1 METDI
6 TSTASI
12 NWYYK
17 KVRDCY
23 ILLTV
28 FLITITL
35 LIAVNISCYLMKYRT
50 KHLLHVTNNKH
61 VLY

>member
-28 FLITITL
+28 FLIT
-35 LIAVNISCYLMKYRT
+35 
-50 KHLLHVTNNKH
+50 LH
-61 VLY
+61 Y